1 MKRRVWKLVNR
12 PEGINFDEALSLVE
26 EDIAS
31 PKDNKILIKT
41 KMISMDAG
49 TRMWM
54 SDREDSYQPPLEL
67 GSNMVGV
74 CLAEV
79 VESDNPNFSTGDLV
93 RGFGEWAD
101 YAVVESD
108 SFLKLEAG
116 LDQEEA
122 YLSVLGLNGWTAYV
136 GVMEVGK
143 PKEGETFLVSAA
155 AGATGSLAGQIAKK
169 AGCKVVGLAGSQE
182 KCDWLVNDLGF
193 DNAINYKTED
203 LDSALKDVCP
213 NGIDIYFDNVAG
225 DILNVVLQNLALYAR
240 IPLCGLIAQYN
251 EKGSRMPGPE
261 NFDQLLMKRASITG
275 FFCPDFLD
283 DGPKIEEIMHD
294 WYIEGSLKFKAD
306 VTNGLEN
313 VLVSYKRMFNGD
325 NIGKTLVKL

>member
-1 MKRRVWKLVNR
+1 MKRKVWKLMNR
-12 PEGINFDEALSLVE
+12 PEGLNFEDSLSLVE
-26 EDIAS
+26 EELA
-31 PKDNKILIKT
+31 PPTDNKILIKT
-41 KMISMDAG
+41 KIISMDAG

-54 SDREDSYQPPLEL
+54 SDRQDSYQPPIDL
-67 GSNMVGV
+67 GSSMVGV

-79 VESDNPNFSTGDLV
+79 VESDNPDFSEGDLV

-101 YAVVESD
+101 YAVVEAD

-116 LDQEEA
+116 LEDEAA

-169 AGCKVVGLAGSQE
+169 AGCKVIGLAGSEE
-182 KCDWLVNDLGF
+182 KCNWLVNDLGF
-193 DNAINYKTED
+193 DHAINYKTDD
-203 LDSALKDVCP
+203 LDESLKSLCP
-213 NGIDIYFDNVAG
+213 DGVDIYFDNVAG
-225 DILNVVLQNLALYAR
+225 DILDTVLQNLALYAR
-240 IPLCGLIAQYN
+240 IPLCGLLAQYN
-251 EKGSRMPGPE
+251 EKGSRLPGPD

-275 FFCPDFLD
+275 FFCPDFLE
-283 DGPKIEEIMHD
+283 DGPKIEKIMHE
-294 WYIEGSLKFKAD
+294 WYLEGSLKFKAD

-325 NIGKTLVKL
+325 NVGKTLVKL

>member
-12 PEGINFDEALSLVE
+12 PEGINFDDALSLIE
-26 EDIAS
+26 EDIDS

-41 KMISMDAG
+41 KIISMDAG

-79 VESDNPNFSTGDLV
+79 LESDNPNFSKGDLV

-101 YAVVESD
+101 YAVVEAD
-108 SFLKLEAG
+108 SFLKLETG

-193 DNAINYKTED
+193 DSAINYKTED
-203 LDSALKDVCP
+203 LDAALKDVCP

-251 EKGSRMPGPE
+251 EKGSRMPGPD

-275 FFCPDFLD
+275 FFCPDFLE
-283 DGPKIEEIMHD
+283 DGPKIEKIMHD

>member
-26 EDIAS
+26 EDIDS

-79 VESDNPNFSTGDLV
+79 VESDNPNFSRGDLV

-101 YAVVESD
+101 YAVVEAD

-283 DGPKIEEIMHD
+283 DGPKIEEIMHN

>member
-12 PEGINFDEALSLVE
+12 PEGINFDDALSLIE
-26 EDIAS
+26 EEIDS

-41 KMISMDAG
+41 KIISMDAG

-79 VESDNPNFSTGDLV
+79 LESDNPNFSKGDLV

-101 YAVVESD
+101 YAVVEAD
-108 SFLKLEAG
+108 SFLKLETG

-193 DNAINYKTED
+193 DSAINYKTED
-203 LDSALKDVCP
+203 LDAALKDVCP

-251 EKGSRMPGPE
+251 EKGSRMPGPD

-275 FFCPDFLD
+275 FFCPDFLE
-283 DGPKIEEIMHD
+283 DGPKIEKIMHD

>member
-26 EDIAS
+26 EDIDS

-41 KMISMDAG
+41 KIISMDAG

-101 YAVVESD
+101 YAVVEAD
-108 SFLKLEAG
+108 SFLKLEVG

-283 DGPKIEEIMHD
+283 DGPKIEEIMHN

>member
-26 EDIAS
+26 EDIDS

-41 KMISMDAG
+41 KIISMDAG

-101 YAVVESD
+101 YAVVEAD

-283 DGPKIEEIMHD
+283 DGPKIEEIMHN

>member
-26 EDIAS
+26 EDIDS

>member
-1 MKRRVWKLVNR
+1 MKRRVWKLVDR

-26 EDIAS
+26 EDIDS

-41 KMISMDAG
+41 KIISMDAG

-67 GSNMVGV
+67 GSSMVGV

-79 VESDNPNFSTGDLV
+79 VESDNPNFSRGDLV

-101 YAVVESD
+101 YAVVEAD

-169 AGCKVVGLAGSQE
+169 AGCKVVGLVGSQE

-203 LDSALKDVCP
+203 LDAALKDVCP

>member
-26 EDIAS
+26 EDIDS

-41 KMISMDAG
+41 KIISMDAG

-283 DGPKIEEIMHD
+283 DGPKIEEIMHN

>member
-26 EDIAS
+26 EDIDS

-101 YAVVESD
+101 YAVVEAD

-203 LDSALKDVCP
+203 LDSALKDACP

-283 DGPKIEEIMHD
+283 DGPKIEEIMHN

>member
-26 EDIAS
+26 EDIDS

-41 KMISMDAG
+41 KIISMDAG

-79 VESDNPNFSTGDLV
+79 VESDNPNFSRGDLV

-101 YAVVESD
+101 YAVVEAD

>member
-26 EDIAS
+26 EDIDS

-54 SDREDSYQPPLEL
+54 SDRENSYQPPLEL

-101 YAVVESD
+101 YAVVEAD

>member
-26 EDIAS
+26 EDIDS

-41 KMISMDAG
+41 KIISMDAG

-79 VESDNPNFSTGDLV
+79 DESDNPNFSTGDLV

-101 YAVVESD
+101 YSVVEAD

-283 DGPKIEEIMHD
+283 DGPKIEVIMHD

>member
-26 EDIAS
+26 EDIDS

-41 KMISMDAG
+41 KIISMDAG

-101 YAVVESD
+101 YAVVEAD

-203 LDSALKDVCP
+203 LDSALKDACP

-283 DGPKIEEIMHD
+283 DGPKIEEIMHN

>member
-26 EDIAS
+26 EDIDS

-41 KMISMDAG
+41 KIISMDAG

-101 YAVVESD
+101 YAVVEAD
-108 SFLKLEAG
+108 SFLRLEAG

>member
-26 EDIAS
+26 EDIDS

-101 YAVVESD
+101 YAVVEAD

-225 DILNVVLQNLALYAR
+225 NILNVVLQNLALYAR

>member
-26 EDIAS
+26 EDIDS

-41 KMISMDAG
+41 KIISMDAG